1 MIPKSKAEFLVNRFN
16 IILQNRELA
25 TKCAIIAVME
35 IINEKT
41 DNEED
46 TAYYQEVINEI
57 YYINIDK
64 HEAKADKFNL
74 NA

>member
-1 MIPKSKAEFLVNRFN
+1 MTPKDKAEFLVNRFN
-16 IILQNRELA
+16 IILQNKELS
-25 TKCAIIAVME
+25 TRCAIIAVME

-41 DNEED
+41 DHEED

-57 YYINIDK
+57 YYINIGK

-74 NA
+74 DA